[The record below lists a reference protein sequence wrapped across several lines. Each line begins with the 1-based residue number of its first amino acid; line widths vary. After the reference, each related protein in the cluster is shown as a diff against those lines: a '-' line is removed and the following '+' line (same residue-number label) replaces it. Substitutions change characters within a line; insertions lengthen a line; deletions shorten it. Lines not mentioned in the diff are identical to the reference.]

1 MTGSVCGSAA
11 GAAHRENWQNNLTH
25 ARIKSRKTKNTSQRT
40 PKEKLR
46 RQTVGLKKIKLNKI
60 IEEPIFYVY
69 SAHRPSGNL
78 GYSHFH
84 PAKKN
89 CYGPPQNP

>member
-1 MTGSVCGSAA
+1 MAQPAKRRTREAGKTTPPAQGSKAD
-11 GAAHRENWQNNLTH
+11 QP
-25 ARIKSRKTKNTSQRT
+25 KKTSQRT

-78 GYSHFH
+78 GFSHFH

-89 CYGPPQNP
+89 LLFRPQNPWLP

>member
-40 PKEKLR
+40 SSKNPASVPAGFYIIITQKTAD
-46 RQTVGLKKIKLNKI
+46 QIGLYL
-60 IEEPIFYVY
+60 
-69 SAHRPSGNL
+69 L
-78 GYSHFH
+78 
-84 PAKKN
+84 
-89 CYGPPQNP
+89 